1 MSLERFYLKYKI
13 KKLGGIKALL
23 GRHGTDAHA
32 SILIGI
38 IYLLLVALK
47 FCNIS
52 WWRDSAPN
60 MTFTCA
66 PIALEVAIIGVI
78 LKIRRDTISTTTFNR
93 LLEHKGFLAEIEF
106 YYDFPIAISILSII
120 IWFLFS
126 SIWLL
131 VSGIDSILKI
141 PTEIILAYLF
151 VIPLIIFIYGL
162 YNFYYSILATQFHD
176 GLAMIY
182 DKPK

>member
-1 MSLERFYLKYKI
+1 MSLERFSLKYKI
-13 KKLGGIKALL
+13 ERLGGIKALL
-23 GRHGTDAHA
+23 GRHGIDAYA

-38 IYLLLVALK
+38 IYLLLVMLK
-47 FCNIS
+47 FYNIS
-52 WWRDSAPN
+52 WWKENGPN
-60 MTFTCA
+60 MTSTLA
-66 PIALEVAIIGVI
+66 PIALEIAIISVI
-78 LKIRRDTISTTTFNR
+78 LKIRRDTISTTAFNK

-106 YYDFPIAISILSII
+106 YYDFPITLSILFII

-126 SIWLL
+126 AIWLL

-162 YNFYYSILATQFHD
+162 YNFYYSILATQIHD
-176 GLAMIY
+176 GLAIIY

>member
-1 MSLERFYLKYKI
+1 M
-13 KKLGGIKALL
+13 
-23 GRHGTDAHA
+23 
-32 SILIGI
+32 
-38 IYLLLVALK
+38 
-47 FCNIS
+47 
-52 WWRDSAPN
+52 
-60 MTFTCA
+60 
-66 PIALEVAIIGVI
+66 
-78 LKIRRDTISTTTFNR
+78 
-93 LLEHKGFLAEIEF
+93 
-106 YYDFPIAISILSII
+106 
-120 IWFLFS
+120 
-126 SIWLL
+126 WLL